1 MELPQSEPGFL
12 YNEHLQNSRRP
23 AAPCHR
29 IGSNG
34 VRRTGTATYA
44 YALPNLDAGAYGYAL
59 SSHAY
64 AISNLD
70 AGADGNGL
78 SDVYAISDLD
88 AGANPVSDVY
98 AISNL
103 DAGANPGGCP
113 PLDIAHGFVPL
124 G

>member
-12 YNEHLQNSRRP
+12 SNDHFQNSRRP

-29 IGSNG
+29 IDSNG
-34 VRRTGTATYA
+34 VRRTGTPAHA

-59 SSHAY
+59 SHAY

-70 AGADGNGL
+70 AGADGYTL
-78 SDVYAISDLD
+78 PHAY
-88 AGANPVSDVY
+88 PVSDVY

-103 DAGANPGGCP
+103 DAGANPAANPGGCP